1 MNTNLQAVINLA
13 ADEADSLLDGVATPA
28 EARPVLMDWL
38 ADNHPSLRKAEHL
51 QIVSGVL
58 ALLEREG
65 FFTGTGT
72 GGGGGAGDPAEAD
85 EPDE

>member
-13 ADEADSLLDGVATPA
+13 ADEADSLLDGVSTPA
-28 EARPVLMDWL
+28 EAKPVLMDWL
-38 ADNHPSLRKAEHL
+38 ADNHPTLGKTEHL

-65 FFTGTGT
+65 FFTGTGS
-72 GGGGGAGDPAEAD
+72 GADSEDPAEPDEAD
-85 EPDE
+85 E

>member
-1 MNTNLQAVINLA
+1 MNTNLQAVINFA
-13 ADEADSLLDGVATPA
+13 ADEADSLLDGVVTPA

-65 FFTGTGT
+65 FFASS
-72 GGGGGAGDPAEAD
+72 GGGDGAEDPSESDEAD
-85 EPDE
+85 E